1 MSSTLLRMAEY
12 RNRSKFNESG
22 PYYTSYP
29 TLGLWSNEYDNRTYL
44 KSLEELFREYGE
56 DVPLA
61 LYVHIPFCAKLCWYC
76 ICNIKIS
83 NNRER
88 IQEFTDHL
96 TREVQ
101 NLADCFKKLSVK
113 PNFQDIHLGLEDH
126 QNLQLS

>member
-1 MSSTLLRMAEY
+1 MENMSSTLLRMAEY

-44 KSLEELFREYGE
+44 KSLEELFGEYGE

-88 IQEFTDHL
+88 IQKFTDYL

-101 NLADCFKKLSVK
+101 NLADCFKSNTSSIKLIIDIIIK
-113 PNFQDIHLGLEDH
+113 PNMK
-126 QNLQLS
+126 